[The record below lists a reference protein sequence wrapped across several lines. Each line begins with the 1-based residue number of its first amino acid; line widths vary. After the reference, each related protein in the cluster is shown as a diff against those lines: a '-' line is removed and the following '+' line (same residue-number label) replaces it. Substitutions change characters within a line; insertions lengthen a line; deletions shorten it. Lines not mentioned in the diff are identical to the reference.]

1 MKRDNYYLDLESKG
15 YYETI
20 DRRSKDYR
28 EYKEWKAIYLVKS
41 YKELKENVANQPEGL
56 GDSIAKITKATGITK
71 VVKAIAG
78 EDCGCDER
86 KEKLNKIFN
95 YKKLEC
101 VTEEDFAYLTDFFK
115 GNPSKVSH
123 EQKVRLVG
131 IYNFAFN
138 QNESLTTTCSPCISR
153 VVKNLKKYLVV

>member
-1 MKRDNYYLDLESKG
+1 MKRDKYYLDLESKG
-15 YYETI
+15 HYDII

-28 EYKEWKAIYLVKS
+28 EYKQWKAKYLKEG
-41 YKELKENVANQPEGL
+41 YQELKESVSNQPEGL
-56 GDSIAKITKATGITK
+56 GDTIAKITKVTGIDK
-71 VVKAIAG
+71 VVKAVAG

-101 VTEEDFAYLTDFFK
+101 ISEEDYLYLNDFF
-115 GNPSKVSH
+115 SKNSSRVNNH
-123 EQKVRLVG
+123 QKVRLIE

-138 QNESLTTTCSPCISR
+138 QNKKIKTSCSPCISK
-153 VVKNLKKYLVV
+153 VVKNLKKYLEV

>member
-1 MKRDNYYLDLESKG
+1 MKRDKYYLDLEESGFYK
-15 YYETI
+15 TI
-20 DRRSKDYR
+20 DKRSKDYR
-28 EYKEWKAIYLVKS
+28 EYKEWKALKVSKG
-41 YKELKENVANQPEGL
+41 YKELKESVSNKAVGL
-56 GDSIAKITKATGITK
+56 GDTFAKVTATIGLDKA
-71 VVKAIAG
+71 VKALVG

-86 KEKLNKIFN
+86 KDKLNKIFK
-95 YKKLEC
+95 YRKLEC
-101 VTEEDFAYLTDFFK
+101 VTEEDFAYLTNFFK
-115 GNPSKVSH
+115 GNPDKVSH

>member
-1 MKRDNYYLDLESKG
+1 MKRDNYYLDLEERG
-15 YYETI
+15 HYNTI
-20 DRRSKDYR
+20 DKRSKDYR
-28 EYKEWKAIYLVKS
+28 EYKEWKALKAS
-41 YKELKENVANQPEGL
+41 YNELKESVSNKPEGL
-56 GDSIAKITKATGITK
+56 GDTIAKVTGAIGLDKA
-71 VVKAIAG
+71 VKALVG

-86 KEKLNKIFN
+86 KEKLNKIFK

-101 VTEEDFAYLTDFFK
+101 VTEEDFAYLTNFFK
-115 GNPSKVSH
+115 GNPDKVSH

-138 QNESLTTTCSPCISR
+138 QNESFTTTCSPCIAK

>member
-1 MKRDNYYLDLESKG
+1 MKRDNYYLDLEERGHYK
-15 YYETI
+15 TI
-20 DRRSKDYR
+20 DKRSKDYR
-28 EYKEWKAIYLVKS
+28 EYKKWKSLKAH
-41 YKELKENVANQPEGL
+41 YKKLKESVSNKPEGL
-56 GDSIAKITKATGITK
+56 GDTIAKVTGAIGLDKA
-71 VVKAIAG
+71 VKALVG

-86 KEKLNKIFN
+86 KEKLNKIFK

-101 VTEEDFAYLTDFFK
+101 VTEEDFAYLTNFFK
-115 GNPSKVSH
+115 GNPDKVSH

-138 QNESLTTTCSPCISR
+138 QNESFTTTCSPCIAK

>member
-1 MKRDNYYLDLESKG
+1 MKRDNYYLDLEERG
-15 YYETI
+15 HYNTI
-20 DRRSKDYR
+20 DKRSKDYR
-28 EYKEWKAIYLVKS
+28 EYKEWKALKAS
-41 YKELKENVANQPEGL
+41 YNELKESVSNKPEGL
-56 GDSIAKITKATGITK
+56 GDTIAKVTGAIGLDKA
-71 VVKAIAG
+71 VKAIVG

-86 KEKLNKIFN
+86 KNKLNKIFK
-95 YKKLEC
+95 YRKLEC
-101 VTEEDFAYLTDFFK
+101 VNEEDFAYLTNFFK
-115 GNPSKVSH
+115 GNPYKVSH

>member
-1 MKRDNYYLDLESKG
+1 MKRDNYYLDLEERG
-15 YYETI
+15 HYNTI
-20 DRRSKDYR
+20 DKRSKDYR
-28 EYKEWKAIYLVKS
+28 EYKEWKALKAS
-41 YKELKENVANQPEGL
+41 YNELKESVSNKPEGL
-56 GDSIAKITKATGITK
+56 GDTIAKVTGAIGLDKA
-71 VVKAIAG
+71 VKAIVG

-86 KEKLNKIFN
+86 KNKLNKIFK
-95 YKKLEC
+95 YRKLEC
-101 VTEEDFAYLTDFFK
+101 VNEEDFAYLTNFFK
-115 GNPSKVSH
+115 GNPDKVSH

>member
-1 MKRDNYYLDLESKG
+1 MKRDKYYLDLEESGFYK
-15 YYETI
+15 TI
-20 DRRSKDYR
+20 DKRSKDYR
-28 EYKEWKAIYLVKS
+28 EYKKWEAAYLIKN
-41 YKELKENVANQPEGL
+41 YKKLEENVVKQSKGL
-56 GDSIAKITKATGITK
+56 GDSIAKITKVTGIAK
-71 VVKAIAG
+71 AVKAIVG

-86 KEKLNKIFN
+86 KDKLNKIFK

-101 VTEEDFAYLTDFFK
+101 VNEEDFAYLTDFFK

-123 EQKVRLVG
+123 QQKVRLVG

-138 QNESLTTTCSPCISR
+138 QNESTTTTCSPCILR